1 MAAVDQRLSL
11 AAPVHVLVSACAKAQ
26 SRIAASGARIF
37 VFMGWSFLP
46 EKDGVG
52 GVTGRILPE
61 RRGECKRF
69 LVCNWYSLF
78 ACGRTSVPIEFPA

>member
-26 SRIAASGARIF
+26 RRIAASGARLF
-37 VFMGWSFLP
+37 VFMGGVFP

-78 ACGRTSVPIEFPA
+78 ACGRPSVPIEFPA